1 LSSDRLRARGFARNL
16 TRNTL
21 WNLLGQGAPLLA
33 AVFAIPV
40 LVAQLGTERFGIL
53 SLIWMAIG
61 YFSVFDLGLG
71 RALTQL
77 VAGRLNTPAA
87 AELPPLVWTAL
98 YLMTLCG
105 LLGMVILLL
114 LARPLVEHLLKVP
127 AAMQGEAGDAILVLA
142 LSLPVVVL
150 TSALR
155 GILEATQNFARVNA
169 VRVPLGVATFVGPLL
184 VLPFATSLVAVTLV
198 LLLIRIAALA
208 VHWRLCLGV
217 LPALRRRAPWR
228 RDAAVALLGFGGW
241 MTVTNLVGPAMVYLD
256 RFLIGGLVSMT
267 AVAYYVAPYELVTKL
282 LMFPAA
288 VSSALFPAFAANA
301 TARGADRR
309 SLYRHGLKLICLV
322 LLPATL
328 LIALLAR
335 QILDLWLG
343 PSFAAEGER
352 ILQLLAAGVFVNAL
366 AFVPFALIQSVGRPD
381 LTAKL
386 HLLELPFYAVAIL
399 ALVAWQGIVGV
410 ALAWTLRVMVDALAM
425 FLLAARL
432 VPEIRRQPVE
442 ER

>member
-1 LSSDRLRARGFARNL
+1 M
-16 TRNTL
+16 
-21 WNLLGQGAPLLA
+21 LA
-33 AVFAIPV
+33 AVFAIPL
-40 LVAQLGTERFGIL
+40 LVGHLGTERFGIL

-77 VAGRLNTPAA
+77 VASKLGTTAE

-98 YLMTLCG
+98 YLMALCG
-105 LLGMVILLL
+105 LLGMVIMLL

-127 AAMQGEAGDAILVLA
+127 PAMQSETVDAILVLA

-155 GILEATQNFARVNA
+155 GIMEATQDFALVNA
-169 VRVPLGVATFVGPLL
+169 LRVPLGVATFVGPLL
-184 VLPFATSLVAVTLV
+184 VLPFSTSLVAVTLV
-198 LLLIRIAALA
+198 LLLVRVVALVA
-208 VHWRLCLGV
+208 HWRLSLRV
-217 LPALRRRAPWR
+217 LPALRRQAPWR
-228 RDAAVALLGFGGW
+228 RDAAAALIGFGGW

-282 LMFPAA
+282 LIYPAA
-288 VSSALFPAFAANA
+288 VSSALFPAFAAG
-301 TARGADRR
+301 ARGTDRGL
-309 SLYRHGLKLICLV
+309 LYRRGIKLIFMV

-335 QILDLWLG
+335 QILDFWLG
-343 PSFAAEGER
+343 TAFAAEGER
-352 ILQLLAAGVFVNAL
+352 ILQLLAAGVFINAL
-366 AFVPFALIQSVGRPD
+366 AFVPFALIQSAGRPD

-386 HLLELPFYAVAIL
+386 HLLELPFYALAIL
-399 ALVAWQGIVGV
+399 ALVAWAGVVGV
-410 ALAWTLRVMVDALAM
+410 ALAWTLRVLVDALAM
-425 FLLAARL
+425 SLLAAKL
-432 VPEIRRQPVE
+432 VPEIRQVRKA
-442 ER
+442 